1 MKVKWAFNS
10 ATVMNLEWDQELAL
24 WKKFKWRAVEVWF
37 DKVKACMEK
46 GRTCADLGR
55 QMRDAGAEP
64 IGVAPAVVWTD
75 SERHDS
81 KHERDELVERMN
93 VTAALG
99 APALTIIALG
109 RRGPDAS
116 VEHDRLADKLRNV
129 ARMAEE
135 RGIRLN
141 LEFIGGLPVN
151 GTLGTC
157 IELVRKADR
166 PNLGLLLD
174 LCHYYTSPSHVEEL
188 DLLPKKKLF
197 LVHIDDA
204 QKRPM
209 EVLGCEHRCFP
220 GEGRINVPALLS
232 EIRRR
237 TKYDG
242 YYSVE
247 LYDKD
252 VWAMD
257 PKEVFKKTAACLKMI
272 EKGMKRQ

>member
-1 MKVKWAFNS
+1 MKLKWAFNS
-10 ATVMNLEWDQELAL
+10 ATVMNLGWDEEVAL
-24 WKKFKWRAVEVWF
+24 WKKYKWKAVEVWF
-37 DKVKACMEK
+37 DKVKACMET
-46 GRTCADLGR
+46 GRTCAELGQ
-55 QMRDAGAEP
+55 QMRDAGARP
-64 IGVAPAVVWTD
+64 IGVAPAVVWTE

-81 KHERDELVERMN
+81 KHEYDELVERMN
-93 VTAALG
+93 VTVALG
-99 APALTIIALG
+99 APALTIVALG
-109 RRGPDAS
+109 KRGLDAS
-116 VEHDRLADKLRNV
+116 VELDRLAEKLRNV
-129 ARMAEE
+129 AEMAGE

-157 IELVRKADR
+157 IDLVRQADH

-174 LCHYYTSPSHVEEL
+174 LCHYYTSASHVEEL
-188 DLLPKKKLF
+188 DKLPKQKLF
-197 LVHIDDA
+197 LVHVDDA
-204 QKRPM
+204 QNRPM

-252 VWAMD
+252 VWALD
-257 PKEVFKKTAACLKMI
+257 PKEVFKKTAACLKQI
-272 EKGMKRQ
+272 EKGMKK

>member
-1 MKVKWAFNS
+1 MMRLKWAFNS
-10 ATVMNLEWDQELAL
+10 ATVMNLGWDEEFAL
-24 WKKFKWRAVEVWF
+24 LKRHRWKAVELWF

-46 GRTCADLGR
+46 GRTCGELGR
-55 QMRDAGAEP
+55 QMRDAGIEP
-64 IGVAPAVVWTD
+64 VGVSPAIVWTE

-81 KHERDELVERMN
+81 KHEYDELVERMQ
-93 VTAALG
+93 VTMALG
-99 APALTIIALG
+99 APALTVVALG
-109 RRGPDAS
+109 KRIGDLS
-116 VEHDRLADKLRNV
+116 VEYDRLAGKLRNV
-129 ARMAEE
+129 AKMAED

-157 IELVRKADR
+157 IELVRRADH

-174 LCHYYTSPSHVEEL
+174 LCHYYTSASHVEEL
-188 DLLPKKKLF
+188 DQLPKGKLF
-197 LVHIDDA
+197 LVHVDDA

-220 GEGRINVPALLS
+220 GDGRINVPALLS

-237 TKYDG
+237 TKYNG

-252 VWAMD
+252 VWRMD
-257 PKEVFKKTAACLKMI
+257 PKEVFKKTAASLKMI
-272 EKGMKRQ
+272 EKRMKK